1 MHSSSDGEE
10 FEVEEAVATEGVALT
25 LLLQPLPRLA
35 LTMPA
40 PTIAHPPPPP
50 PIART

>member
-25 LLLQPLPRLA
+25 QLLPLPRLA